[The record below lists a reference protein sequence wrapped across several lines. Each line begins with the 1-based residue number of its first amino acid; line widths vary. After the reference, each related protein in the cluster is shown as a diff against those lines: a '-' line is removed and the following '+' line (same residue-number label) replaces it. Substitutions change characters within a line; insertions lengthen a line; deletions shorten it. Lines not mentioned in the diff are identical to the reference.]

1 MFRSLFTRRGRS
13 PRSIVHAMFAG
24 LALVTLALAWSACGD
39 ESTPSGPS
47 LDSLDGAA
55 HGPTAVVDGADA
67 LPPESQQRLD
77 EVLSVLDD
85 ILSGDDA
92 RVTQGFERLDDLE
105 PGLHDQVMAGLVYAF
120 ESAEESPDGRAVIRM
135 PLELPGRAAEDGDSQ
150 DPKICTKITIHF
162 EITIHKGSKIT
173 YKRRLANGAIV
184 RHTSILHEDTVFTF
198 DKVLEYEC
206 EGVEGCTIT
215 HTSDHETAVDE
226 YPIKYESADND
237 GDGVADFVVDMKVS
251 AVLKIKVESKTCN

>member
-1 MFRSLFTRRGRS
+1 MS
-13 PRSIVHAMFAG
+13 RSILSRLGALSRHHALHIMVALFAIS
-24 LALVTLALAWSACGD
+24 AAFAWTGCG
-39 ESTPSGPS
+39 EEPAPSGPS
-47 LDSLDGAA
+47 NASLGLTDGA
-55 HGPTAVVDGADA
+55 GPVVEGYDQ
-67 LPPESQQRLD
+67 LPPESQRKLD

-92 RVTQGFERLDDLE
+92 LVHRGFERLDDLE

-120 ESAEESPDGRAVIRM
+120 ESAEESDGHAMIEM
-135 PLELPGRAAEDGDSQ
+135 PLELGGRAADGDESEG
-150 DPKICTKITIHF
+150 PSICTKITIHF
-162 EITIHKGSKIT
+162 EVTIHKGSKIT

-251 AVLKIKVESKTCN
+251 AVLKITVESKTCN